1 MSLEEQVERYYID
14 MENELLLNIAKKV
27 AVDKPMEIDK
37 WSLETNSPIVGS
49 GGVNEW
55 QLERLKELGGLTEEN
70 AKIIAKYSKKS
81 KKDIEKIF
89 ERAREIGTEVDKK
102 QLELGIKAGILNEI
116 DPVVEDIV
124 VKNIISNAMQETL
137 TTFNK
142 QNNSLLVSSGR
153 EYTKIVNTVST
164 EVMAGTKTVTKAMQ
178 DAVTKLAEKGLT
190 GFTARNGAQWSP
202 EAYTKMVL
210 RTNTRQTTNK
220 IQEERMQLAGNNY
233 VEISQHM
240 GARPLCAED
249 QGKIFSLNDDTTPI
263 EDGLG
268 NKIKVYAWSQS
279 SYGEPAGIL
288 GINCGHSRYAFIPGM
303 SIHRERK
310 INKAEN
316 DEAYQERQ
324 TQRYYE
330 RQIRNKK
337 REIEML
343 KETGAEPDYIKSK
356 QKQLSSFNSQ
366 YNSWLKETDRYRD
379 YGNEWIGKISANEEM
394 MITKNIKIGKSNTY
408 LKPIKL
414 SKLPTK
420 YVDSINNQISST
432 NTPITPLMKKYIN
445 NVRISNYQSNEKG
458 SYNTLLKTISFN
470 AKKDNEKNYQ
480 TFFHEFSH
488 MIDHKIG
495 SPSQNK
501 DFIKM
506 IYDDFDVFKNKMQDK
521 YQINEDKFYQK
532 MSEKLKKDSNN
543 NSLSDII
550 GAITKNKCVG
560 RAKHPPE
567 YWENKG
573 KVGREF
579 YAHTGS
585 AMIRESE
592 KETYNFKTI
601 FPNAYKYFE
610 DSLKGK

>member
-14 MENELLLNIAKKV
+14 MENELLLNIAKKI

-70 AKIIAKYSKKS
+70 AKIIAKYSKKT
-81 KKDIEKIF
+81 KKDIERIF
-89 ERAREIGTEVDKK
+89 DRAREIGTEVDKE
-102 QLELGIKAGILNEI
+102 QLELGVKAGILNEI
-116 DPVVEDIV
+116 DPVVEDVV
-124 VKNIISNAMQETL
+124 VKNVISNAINETL

-142 QNNSLLVSSGR
+142 QNNSLLTSAGR
-153 EYTKIVNTVST
+153 EYTNIVNKVST
-164 EVMAGTKTVTKAMQ
+164 EVMTGTKTVTKAMQ

-379 YGNEWIGKISANEEM
+379 YGNEWIGTKVVSQPVKEKTTNQLNNWIKKEEKRKKQEE
-394 MITKNIKIGKSNTY
+394 IVNKSIVGKFDA
-408 LKPIKL
+408 
-414 SKLPTK
+414 TK
-420 YVDSINNQISST
+420 YDKQLVTTTKDVVLMPDRLEHLQKHPEVLKYQSEIPNILKKPDYVYKQLDKDDTLWIVKQMEDNVKIT
-432 NTPITPLMKKYIN
+432 LKLNTPNATEK
-445 NVRISNYQSNEKG
+445 EKG
-458 SYNTLLKTISFN
+458 YKNSIIQMQILKQQRI
-470 AKKDNEKNYQ
+470 DNYEK
-480 TFFHEFSH
+480 
-488 MIDHKIG
+488 
-495 SPSQNK
+495 
-501 DFIKM
+501 
-506 IYDDFDVFKNKMQDK
+506 
-521 YQINEDKFYQK
+521 
-532 MSEKLKKDSNN
+532 
-543 NSLSDII
+543 
-550 GAITKNKCVG
+550 
-560 RAKHPPE
+560 
-567 YWENKG
+567 KG
-573 KVGREF
+573 K
-579 YAHTGS
+579 
-585 AMIRESE
+585 I
-592 KETYNFKTI
+592 KKI
-601 FPNAYKYFE
+601 FDKNDNK
-610 DSLKGK
+610 

>member
-70 AKIIAKYSKKS
+70 AKIIAKYSKKT

-89 ERAREIGTEVDKK
+89 DRAREIGTEVDKK

-379 YGNEWIGKISANEEM
+379 YGNEWIGTKVVSQPVKEKTTNQLNNWIKKEEKRKKQEEIVNKSIVGKFD
-394 MITKNIKIGKSNTY
+394 ITKYDNTIKTTTKDVVLLPERLEHIKTKHPEVEKYIKEIPNIIKQPDMVLKEVKRENTIWIIKKYDNNIKITLKLNTDNNKNY
-408 LKPIKL
+408 KNSIIQMQYMRDSEIKRNIKNSKVIKL
-414 SKLPTK
+414 FDKN
-420 YVDSINNQISST
+420 D
-432 NTPITPLMKKYIN
+432 KK
-445 NVRISNYQSNEKG
+445 
-458 SYNTLLKTISFN
+458 
-470 AKKDNEKNYQ
+470 
-480 TFFHEFSH
+480 
-488 MIDHKIG
+488 
-495 SPSQNK
+495 
-501 DFIKM
+501 
-506 IYDDFDVFKNKMQDK
+506 
-521 YQINEDKFYQK
+521 
-532 MSEKLKKDSNN
+532 
-543 NSLSDII
+543 
-550 GAITKNKCVG
+550 
-560 RAKHPPE
+560 
-567 YWENKG
+567 
-573 KVGREF
+573 
-579 YAHTGS
+579 
-585 AMIRESE
+585 
-592 KETYNFKTI
+592 
-601 FPNAYKYFE
+601 
-610 DSLKGK
+610 

>member
-1 MSLEEQVERYYID
+1 MSLEEQVERYYIE

-89 ERAREIGTEVDKK
+89 ERAGEIGTEVDKK

-379 YGNEWIGKISANEEM
+379 YGNEWIGTKVVSQPVKEKTTNQLNNWIKKEEKRKKQEEIVNKSIVGKFD
-394 MITKNIKIGKSNTY
+394 ITKYDNTIKTTTKDVVLLPERLEHIKTKHPEVEKYIKEISNIIKQPDMVLKEVKRENTIWIIKKYDNNIKITLKLNTDNNKNY
-408 LKPIKL
+408 KNSIIQMQYMRDSEIKRNIKNSKVIKL
-414 SKLPTK
+414 FDKN
-420 YVDSINNQISST
+420 D
-432 NTPITPLMKKYIN
+432 KK
-445 NVRISNYQSNEKG
+445 
-458 SYNTLLKTISFN
+458 
-470 AKKDNEKNYQ
+470 
-480 TFFHEFSH
+480 
-488 MIDHKIG
+488 
-495 SPSQNK
+495 
-501 DFIKM
+501 
-506 IYDDFDVFKNKMQDK
+506 
-521 YQINEDKFYQK
+521 
-532 MSEKLKKDSNN
+532 
-543 NSLSDII
+543 
-550 GAITKNKCVG
+550 
-560 RAKHPPE
+560 
-567 YWENKG
+567 
-573 KVGREF
+573 
-579 YAHTGS
+579 
-585 AMIRESE
+585 
-592 KETYNFKTI
+592 
-601 FPNAYKYFE
+601 
-610 DSLKGK
+610 

>member
-1 MSLEEQVERYYID
+1 MSLEEQVERYYIE

-142 QNNSLLVSSGR
+142 QNNSLLVSSGK

-220 IQEERMQLAGNNY
+220 IQEERMRLAGNNY

-379 YGNEWIGKISANEEM
+379 YGNEWIGSKFAKGLAVSDKITIENH
-394 MITKNIKIGKSNTY
+394 
-408 LKPIKL
+408 KP
-414 SKLPTK
+414 P
-420 YVDSINNQISST
+420 
-432 NTPITPLMKKYIN
+432 
-445 NVRISNYQSNEKG
+445 E
-458 SYNTLLKTISFN
+458 LLKTIKIN
-470 AKKDNEKNYQ
+470 DKNIKNTIKEYEKN
-480 TFFHEFSH
+480 
-488 MIDHKIG
+488 IKNDKIE
-495 SPSQNK
+495 NA
-501 DFIKM
+501 I
-506 IYDDFDVFKNKMQDK
+506 V
-521 YQINEDKFYQK
+521 
-532 MSEKLKKDSNN
+532 
-543 NSLSDII
+543 
-550 GAITKNKCVG
+550 ITK
-560 RAKHPPE
+560 
-567 YWENKG
+567 KG
-573 KVGREF
+573 KVYQCFGNETNVWPDVDLGDELIGAVVTHNHLEKYTNYSFSQADVSLFEKYNLKKLRGIDKKYTYEF
-579 YAHTGS
+579 DSTKKHLLEIPEDYLFNDYGIEHLMNIQYAIDKDVYY
-585 AMIRESE
+585 MRWINE
-592 KETYNFKTI
+592 
-601 FPNAYKYFE
+601 
-610 DSLKGK
+610 

>member
-1 MSLEEQVERYYID
+1 MSLEEQVERYYIE

-379 YGNEWIGKISANEEM
+379 YGNEWIGSSYKNTLGISSGN
-394 MITKNIKIGKSNTY
+394 KSNTKKEY
-408 LKPIKL
+408 IGNENTKL
-414 SKLPTK
+414 LDKT
-420 YVDSINNQISST
+420 I
-432 NTPITPLMKKYIN
+432 KKYENTIYENDFESAFVFQDDGEIFKFTGGKQSVDIFDVKLN
-445 NVRISNYQSNEKG
+445 NATVTHNHPIDGNVYR
-458 SYNTLLKTISFN
+458 SFGE
-470 AKKDNEKNYQ
+470 DD
-480 TFFHEFSH
+480 FV
-488 MIDHKIG
+488 
-495 SPSQNK
+495 
-501 DFIKM
+501 FIKNTKAKNVTLRVTTPEF
-506 IYDDFDVFKNKMQDK
+506 DDT
-521 YQINEDKFYQK
+521 
-532 MSEKLKKDSNN
+532 LKKIK
-543 NSLSDII
+543 DIDI
-550 GAITKNKCVG
+550 DYNEIYYEAITKCMLNETLEVQ
-560 RAKHPPE
+560 AE
-567 YWENKG
+567 
-573 KVGREF
+573 
-579 YAHTGS
+579 
-585 AMIRESE
+585 AMKILKDRG
-592 KETYNFKTI
+592 YV
-601 FPNAYKYFE
+601 KYE
-610 DSLKGK
+610 RRIK

>member
-102 QLELGIKAGILNEI
+102 QLELGVKAGILNEI

-124 VKNIISNAMQETL
+124 VKNIISNAIQETL

-190 GFTARNGAQWSP
+190 GFTARNGAQWNP

-337 REIEML
+337 REIAML
-343 KETGAEPDYIKSK
+343 KETEAEPEYIKSK

-379 YGNEWIGKISANEEM
+379 YGNEWIGTKVVSQPVKEKTTNQLNNWIKKEEKRKKQEE
-394 MITKNIKIGKSNTY
+394 IVNKSIVGKFDAAKYDKQLVT
-408 LKPIKL
+408 
-414 SKLPTK
+414 PTK
-420 YVDSINNQISST
+420 DVVLMPDRLEHLQKHPEVLKYQSEIPNILKKPDYVYKQLDKDDTLWIVKQMEDNVKIT
-432 NTPITPLMKKYIN
+432 LKLNTPNATEK
-445 NVRISNYQSNEKG
+445 EKG
-458 SYNTLLKTISFN
+458 YKNSIIQMQILKQQRI
-470 AKKDNEKNYQ
+470 DNYEKNG
-480 TFFHEFSH
+480 
-488 MIDHKIG
+488 KIKKIFDKND
-495 SPSQNK
+495 NK
-501 DFIKM
+501 
-506 IYDDFDVFKNKMQDK
+506 
-521 YQINEDKFYQK
+521 
-532 MSEKLKKDSNN
+532 
-543 NSLSDII
+543 
-550 GAITKNKCVG
+550 
-560 RAKHPPE
+560 
-567 YWENKG
+567 
-573 KVGREF
+573 
-579 YAHTGS
+579 
-585 AMIRESE
+585 
-592 KETYNFKTI
+592 
-601 FPNAYKYFE
+601 
-610 DSLKGK
+610 